1 MKKPWDLRDRTM
13 EFAVAVFRFCRT
25 LPKTDDA
32 RDVARQLRRSAS
44 SVAANYRAS
53 RRGKSHADFASKI
66 GTVIEEA
73 DESLFWL
80 EFLVRV
86 ELAHRSAT
94 KSMAGEANELICVF
108 TAAQKTA
115 RSCSRVSPKA
125 SRKRSAFSVE
135 VSEL

>member
-1 MKKPWDLRDRTM
+1 M

-25 LPKTDDA
+25 LPKTDEA

-53 RRGKSHADFASKI
+53 RRGKSHSDFASKI

-86 ELAHRSAT
+86 ELARDST
-94 KSMAGEANELICVF
+94 IKSIAVEANEVISIF

-115 RSCSRVSPKA
+115 RSNSKVGQRA
-125 SRKRSAFSVE
+125 RRKRSAFSVE
-135 VSEL
+135 VPEV